1 MNRLFAPLDI
11 YCERL
16 DAGFWSEPVNA
27 LTNVLIVAAGL
38 FGFAQVQRRETGLY
52 AAILC
57 WWVVVIGLGSL
68 LFHTTAIELTKWAD
82 ILPIATFTLALALF
96 CLRRFARLSWLR
108 AIAYF
113 LIFFAS
119 ISVITYFL
127 PPWLTQATN
136 GTTAYLPALAG
147 FLFFGLVA
155 LVRGSRAGWYAIS
168 CAVIL
173 CLAFFFRAVDQ
184 AVCGSFP
191 LGTHFLWHMLI
202 AAMLGVM
209 LTAVA
214 KYGHPSPQH
223 STRSG
228 RF

>member
-1 MNRLFAPLDI
+1 MNRLYAPLDI

-38 FGFAQVQRRETGLY
+38 FGFVQVQRRETGLY

-96 CLRRFARLSWLR
+96 CLRRFARLSWAR
-108 AIAYF
+108 SVAYF

-127 PPWLTQATN
+127 PPWLKQATN

-155 LVRGSRAGWYAIS
+155 LVRGSQAGWYAIS

-184 AVCGSFP
+184 VVCGSFP
-191 LGTHFLWHMLI
+191 LGTHFLWHTLI

-214 KYGHPSPQH
+214 KYGHPELGQ
-223 STRSG
+223 TLR
-228 RF
+228 

>member
-27 LTNVLIVAAGL
+27 LTNLLIVAAGL

-52 AAILC
+52 AAILS

-68 LFHTTAIELTKWAD
+68 IFHTTAIELTKWAD

-96 CLRRFARLSWLR
+96 CLRRFARLSWTR

-127 PPWLTQATN
+127 PPWLTRITN

-147 FLFFGLVA
+147 FVFFGLVA

-184 AVCGSFP
+184 AVCGWLP
-191 LGTHFLWHMLI
+191 LGTHFMWHLLI

-214 KYGHPSPQH
+214 KYGHPQPRH
-223 STRSG
+223 PVR
-228 RF
+228 

>member
-16 DAGFWSEPVNA
+16 DAGFWSEPINA

-96 CLRRFARLSWLR
+96 CLRRFAWLSWAR

-127 PPWLTQATN
+127 PPWLTQVTN

-191 LGTHFLWHMLI
+191 LGTHFLWHTLI

-214 KYGHPSPQH
+214 KYGHP
-223 STRSG
+223 RSEQSV
-228 RF
+228 R